1 MACVDVCSQLVLWGE
16 WVRVGLDRP
25 RLSAVRHGDAPLGA
39 DFNEAQMAALDQVIA
54 SLGKPTVVFLRG
66 YYSNGWGLVSA
77 ARRAGFHLSEAGASR
92 LHERVLNALALRLS
106 TNNK

>member
-39 DFNEAQMAALDQVIA
+39 DFNEAQM
-54 SLGKPTVVFLRG
+54 
-66 YYSNGWGLVSA
+66 
-77 ARRAGFHLSEAGASR
+77 
-92 LHERVLNALALRLS
+92 
-106 TNNK
+106 

>member
-25 RLSAVRHGDAPLGA
+25 RLAVVRHGGAPLGA
-39 DFNEAQMAALDQVIA
+39 DFNEAQMAALDREIA
-54 SLGKPTVVFLRG
+54 TLGKPTVVFLRG

-92 LHERVLNALALRLS
+92 LHERVVNGLALRLS
-106 TNNK
+106 ANNK

>member
-54 SLGKPTVVFLRG
+54 SLGKPTVVFLLG
-66 YYSNGWGLVSA
+66 YYSNGWAWSRRRV
-77 ARRAGFHLSEAGASR
+77 ARGFICQR
-92 LHERVLNALALRLS
+92 RVRRGCMS
-106 TNNK
+106 VWSMGWH